1 MKPERQFVQVPYA
14 LLHDFGLDRNAKLV
28 WIVLAGNTSMKF
40 PGPRFQIARSIVCGH
55 SESDIYAK
63 RVWVALGSRADE
75 ENRVRSLT
83 VPVLAVDADVPAGA
97 VHDAITLLT
106 QSGSLE
112 GFKLE
117 WLS

>member
-28 WIVLAGNTSMKF
+28 WIVLAANAAMKF
-40 PGPRFQIARSIVCGH
+40 PGPRFQIARSIACGH

-75 ENRVRSLT
+75 QRQCHSLT
-83 VPVLAVDADVPAGA
+83 APLLAKDADVPESA
-97 VHDAITLLT
+97 VHSAIELLT